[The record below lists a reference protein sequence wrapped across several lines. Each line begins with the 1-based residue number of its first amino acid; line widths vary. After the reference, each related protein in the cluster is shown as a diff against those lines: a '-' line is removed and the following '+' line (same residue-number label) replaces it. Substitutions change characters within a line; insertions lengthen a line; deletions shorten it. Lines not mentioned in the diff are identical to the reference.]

1 MKIKGNHGNRPPG
14 HSSRIRRGDGPKS
27 EWVAPN
33 KQAVPLPLIIDNVN
47 IDPQSGVRVWC
58 IEARVDLVGDSP
70 ELIEIHIT
78 GDPCL
83 DPVRLQ
89 RFFRWATPIEIAR
102 VTVPSLL
109 EQGIDPFQHEYAT
122 DGYPD
127 AANVNRKPTTRL
139 SDAFLQEIARQYV
152 EVGHGYARAIAEQRG
167 VSRRTVISWV
177 EKARKRGF
185 LGPTKPGRR
194 NRRVLIGKPDKSVE

>member
-14 HSSRIRRGDGPKS
+14 HSSRTRRGDGPKS
-27 EWVAPN
+27 EWIAPN
-33 KQAVPLPLIIDNVN
+33 KQAVPLPLIVDNVY
-47 IDPQSGVRVWC
+47 IDPTSGVCVWC
-58 IEARVDLVGDSP
+58 IEAKIDLVGDSP
-70 ELIEIHIT
+70 ELIELHLE

-83 DPVRLQ
+83 DPIRLQ

-102 VTVPSLL
+102 VTVPGLL
-109 EQGIDPFQHEYAT
+109 EQGIDPFQHEFAT

-127 AANVNRKPTTRL
+127 AANIDRKPTTRL
-139 SDAFLQEIARQYV
+139 SDEFLQEIARQYV
-152 EVGHGYARAIAEQRG
+152 EVGHGYARAIAQQRG

-194 NRRVLIGKPDKSVE
+194 NRRVVSAGQRKNIE

>member
-1 MKIKGNHGNRPPG
+1 
-14 HSSRIRRGDGPKS
+14 
-27 EWVAPN
+27 
-33 KQAVPLPLIIDNVN
+33 
-47 IDPQSGVRVWC
+47 
-58 IEARVDLVGDSP
+58 
-70 ELIEIHIT
+70 LIELHLE

-83 DPVRLQ
+83 DPIRLQ

-102 VTVPSLL
+102 VTVPGLL
-109 EQGIDPFQHEYAT
+109 EQGIDPFQHEFAT

-127 AANVNRKPTTRL
+127 AANIDRKPTTRL
-139 SDAFLQEIARQYV
+139 SDEFLQEIARQYV
-152 EVGHGYARAIAEQRG
+152 EVGHGYARAIAQQRG

-194 NRRVLIGKPDKSVE
+194 NRRVVSAGQRKNIE

>member
-1 MKIKGNHGNRPPG
+1 MKIKGNHGSRPPG
-14 HSSRIRRGDGPKS
+14 HSSRTRRGDGPKS
-27 EWVAPN
+27 EWIAPN
-33 KQAVPLPLIIDNVN
+33 KQAVPLPLIVDNVY
-47 IDPQSGVRVWC
+47 IDPQSGVPVWC

-127 AANVNRKPTTRL
+127 AANLNRKPTTRL